1 MLWVAC
7 FKGPVIFYALI
18 NWMPILFRDD
28 GLSPSAAALIA
39 ALSPLGGVARSCPVG

>member
-18 NWMPILFRDD
+18 NWMPILFRDA

-39 ALSPLGGVARSCPVG
+39 ALFPLGGVARSCPVG